1 MRGGLILGAAEE
13 MEGMD
18 ALQHPDKVLVLLS
31 ALL

>member
-18 ALQHPDKVLVLLS
+18 ALQHKGLVLLS